1 MKKYTEIIKE
11 IAANN
16 DKIKELEA
24 RADKLLKTAE
34 RAAANSISEKIAIGK
49 SVTPEEDAAAVE
61 AYAEIENLKAI
72 NTILSENARA
82 SFTAYVEPI
91 IRNIMQ
97 PYTGKQYGEKTRE
110 KIRAAAK
117 ENNIAFY
124 FDGYG
129 ESYRVNVYC
138 LSNEGYKA
146 YNMPEITIN
155 AVDAAGH
162 TTAFIT
168 ESNKIA
174 DFNNITFSSHYK
186 YTENPGNKKAELEA
200 AYNEFKKLVE
210 AAAAA
215 ESKLNAMLPDKTER
229 FNIIGHLSP
238 WKKPY

>member
-24 RADKLLKTAE
+24 RADMLLKTAE
-34 RAAANSISEKIAIGK
+34 RAAAATITEKIAISK
-49 SVTPEEDAAAVE
+49 SVTEAEDAAAVE

-72 NTILSENARA
+72 NTILAENTRA
-82 SFTAYVEPI
+82 SFAAYVEPI
-91 IRNIMQ
+91 IRAIMQ

-124 FDGYG
+124 FDG
-129 ESYRVNVYC
+129 SYLVNVYC
-138 LSNEGYKA
+138 LSDEGYKA

-174 DFNNITFSSHYK
+174 DFNTITFSNHYK
-186 YTENPGNKKAELEA
+186 YTENPGNKKAELDA